1 VTIYIRD
8 TREGI
13 EVYAVSVGGVQLNFA
28 CGTRLSAYDL
38 MRLSQ
43 AEGVYINAKENE

>member
-1 VTIYIRD
+1 MTIHIKD

-13 EVYAVSVGGVQLNFA
+13 EVYAISVAGVQLNFA

-43 AEGVYINAKENE
+43 AEDVYLTARTSD